1 MLAPEWS
8 GASTI
13 AMSQALPLNQKVIG
27 RYTILRVL
35 RRDRHSVSYAAVDP
49 VMNRELVVKAVQIVP
64 AGPPMRAE
72 ARRHIEQAFVRLAQ
86 AAGRLHHPNILT
98 VFDAGLGHEF
108 GYLVIERVVARSL
121 QDLLASGVKFTDM
134 QCAGIGARVADALEY
149 AHGQGVAHGQ
159 LGPQH
164 VLIQADGAPKV
175 SGFGGWID
183 AGTEGDDALTR
194 TEQFLPYFQSEVTD
208 ETRRSDMRSVA
219 SLLCSMIQARPH
231 AVMMPNGAASAND
244 GARTPNGVPP
254 FSALLSDALDPK
266 SQTAPKTAGEL
277 RDALV
282 AFVLAERSTR
292 PPTVTLGVSLSA
304 SIPQAPPRS
313 PATMAARRA
322 AGAERPD
329 LVALAV
335 ERMAESLQS
344 AQTGLTRLGPWAQ
357 QHRLALSLAAALV
370 VTALILGNLLGQLR
384 APAPPDPPAAVA
396 PGAVEPAAAA
406 TLAAPAPSTPRPASG
421 TVLFRIEPWGEIL
434 IDNKPTGVSPP
445 MSQLA
450 LAAGSHQVEV
460 RHGDDPPY
468 VEQINVDAAAPVIV
482 VHHFE

>member
-1 MLAPEWS
+1 
-8 GASTI
+8 
-13 AMSQALPLNQKVIG
+13 MSQALPLNQKVIG
-27 RYTILRVL
+27 RYTVLREL

-72 ARRHIEQAFVRLAQ
+72 ARKHIEQAFVRLAQ

-121 QDLLASGVKFTDM
+121 QDLLASGVKFTDL

-164 VLIQADGAPKV
+164 VLIQADGSPKV

-183 AGTEGDDALTR
+183 AGAEGDDALTR

-208 ETRRSDMRSVA
+208 DTRRSDMRSVA

-231 AVMMPNGAASAND
+231 AVTMPNGAAAANGD
-244 GARTPNGVPP
+244 ARTPNGVPA

-277 RDALV
+277 RDGLV
-282 AFVLAERSTR
+282 AFVLAERSSR
-292 PPTVTLGVSLSA
+292 PATITLGVSLSA
-304 SIPQAPPRS
+304 SIPQSPARG
-313 PATMAARRA
+313 PATMAVARA

-335 ERMAESLQS
+335 ERMTEALQS
-344 AQTGLTRLGPWAQ
+344 ARTRLTQLGPWVRE
-357 QHRLALSLAAALV
+357 HRLALSLAAAVVVVGLV
-370 VTALILGNLLGQLR
+370 LGNVLGQLR
-384 APAPPDPPAAVA
+384 PAATPVPPLAAGQSASAPAAQEAVS
-396 PGAVEPAAAA
+396 V
-406 TLAAPAPSTPRPASG
+406 PAPSTTPPASG
-421 TVLFRIEPWGEIL
+421 TVVFQIEPWGEIL

-445 MSQLA
+445 MIQLP
-450 LAAGSHQVEV
+450 LASGPHRIEV
-460 RHGDDPPY
+460 RHGDDAPY
-468 VEQINVDAAAPVIV
+468 VEQVNVDAAVSITVA
-482 VHHFE
+482 HRFQ